1 MGRSEKRSVTDEPKP
16 AVLVHPYP
24 YHDARNPVLLA
35 DVVEGLLSGGRIFL
49 SGGAGTG
56 KTTLVRRIANQ
67 LVQRGKRVVLAA
79 STGIAACQL
88 RDETGIHNSRYC
100 QGPSTLHAAAFL
112 PRVEMPDSKRRI
124 QSGRRKLKR
133 ADVIIVDEISM
144 VDRMTFD
151 RFLERVEPET
161 GLLVVGDFF
170 QLPPVPRNEEGLPDF
185 AFYST
190 AFADF
195 ELIDLQ
201 TVLRQAEPHFV
212 EFLKDLRLG
221 RVDADVLRNSH
232 QEFDPDY
239 PVLFGTNR
247 QSDAHNQRRIDQID
261 SPSVHSVCQVTKGDR
276 EEAVQWLQSHTRAK
290 ATLQIKQQMRVLC
303 IQNHEDLVNGDLGT
317 VTDICTECAPGTE
330 MPYWIDV
337 EFDRNGL
344 GTRRLNALEFQERIW
359 DSREDTE
366 QVRFSVAQYPIV
378 PAYALTVHKAQ
389 GMTLDVVNIDG
400 SHVNFV
406 PGHVYVALSRA
417 RTLDGVRLRNAAG
430 LAAFNDSAVL
440 HYYQRAY
447 RFQGTTGPNP
457 GVQHESA

>member
-1 MGRSEKRSVTDEPKP
+1 MGRSAKKSDRDDAKP
-16 AVLVHPYP
+16 RVLPQPYP
-24 YHDARNPVLLA
+24 YHDARNPVLLS
-35 DVVEGLLSGGRIFL
+35 DVVEGLLSGRRIFL

-67 LVQRGKRVVLAA
+67 LVQRSKHVVLAA

-100 QGPSTLHAAAFL
+100 QGPSTLHAVASL
-112 PRVEMPDSKRRI
+112 PRVEMPDSRRRREW
-124 QSGRRKLKR
+124 GRRKLQR
-133 ADVIIVDEISM
+133 AHVVVVDEISM
-144 VDRMTFD
+144 VDRVTFD

-161 GLLVVGDFF
+161 GILVVGDFF

-190 AFADF
+190 SFADF

-201 TVLRQAEPHFV
+201 TVLRQAEPHFI
-212 EFLKDLRLG
+212 EFLKDLRHG
-221 RVDADVLRNSH
+221 RVDAAVLERT
-232 QEFDPDY
+232 QREFDPDY

-247 QSDAHNQRRIDQID
+247 QADAHNQRRIDQID
-261 SPSVHSVCQVTKGDR
+261 APSSYSVCQVRKGDR

-290 ATLQIKQQMRVLC
+290 ATLQIKKQMRVLC

-317 VTDICTECAPGTE
+317 VVDICTEYEPGTE

-344 GTRRLNALEFQERIW
+344 GTRRLNPLEFQELVW
-359 DSREDTE
+359 NSRKDKEEVKFT
-366 QVRFSVAQYPIV
+366 VAQYPIV

-417 RTLDGVRLRNAAG
+417 RTLDGVRLRNARG
-430 LAAFNDSAVL
+430 LAAFHDSAVR
-440 HYYQRAY
+440 HYYERAC
-447 RFQGTTGPNP
+447 RFQGR
-457 GVQHESA
+457 S